1 MKGKRS
7 AGLRLI
13 FEIQLPANMLKL
25 LSLLSLFA
33 FAISCSDPKRMETEV
48 AYTGDYTV
56 YSRFVKDT
64 FVISVQTPDDYLEN
78 KTTFYPTVYVL
89 DANFHFPIVASVAKQ
104 YERAGIL
111 PPLVMVGVGYP
122 SLQKMDSLRTRDYLY
137 PAARPEDEVE
147 ASGGGLAFY
156 DFLHKELI
164 PYVDSSYRTDKQNRT
179 LEGHSFGGY
188 FCLYALWRQAEQGP
202 TVFKNFLAASP
213 SVWYHNFYMDTLG
226 IKLKTRMSKDSI
238 ALYMTVGGSEDPKWD
253 IGPGKKIADEIK
265 KLAPPNMR
273 LEYTIF
279 SNTGHMDVAAISAV
293 KGLQYFFSEPENN
306 P

>member
-1 MKGKRS
+1 
-7 AGLRLI
+7 
-13 FEIQLPANMLKL
+13 MLKL
-25 LSLLSLFA
+25 LSFLSLFA
-33 FAISCSDPKRMETEV
+33 FVISCSSPKSMEPKVSHSGEVRM
-48 AYTGDYTV
+48 
-56 YSRFVKDT
+56 YSKSVKDS
-64 FVISVQTPDDYLEN
+64 FVISVQTPDDYVEN
-78 KTTFYPTVYVL
+78 KTTFYPSVYVL
-89 DANFHFPIVASVAKQ
+89 DANFHFPIIASVAKQ

-111 PPLVMVGVGYP
+111 PPVVLVGVGYP
-122 SLQKMDSLRTRDYLY
+122 SFQLMDSLRVRDYLY
-137 PAARPEDEVE
+137 PAATPADEVK
-147 ASGGGLAFY
+147 ASGGGPAFY

-213 SVWYHNFYMDTLG
+213 SVWYHNFYMDTLAV
-226 IKLKTRMSKDSI
+226 KLKARVAKDSI

-293 KGLQYFFSEPENN
+293 KGLQYFFSEPEHH